1 MDSITNECMELINK
15 ETGFSSMDLHFAH
28 FMAKIADQAK
38 SATFL
43 AAALAN
49 NALSNGHSFVD
60 IKEHADKHPAVFDSF
75 SPEKKFP
82 SLSKWLSD
90 LEICGVVGKPGTCF
104 PLILCDTRLYLYRYW
119 KYEQELAESILRIIN
134 LPAPEIDIKN
144 LAEHLEKLFPDS
156 SSDIWQ
162 KVAAAVS
169 VFNRFTVISGG
180 PGTGK
185 TTTVT
190 KIMALLLMIYGKNN
204 KLRIALAAPTGKAA
218 ARLSESISSVLPKL
232 ALPENIQSLIPRE
245 AYTIHRLLGTIY
257 GSPYFRFNSKNKLPY
272 DIVVVDEAS
281 MIDLALMSKLF
292 AAIPDT
298 CRIVFLGDR
307 NQLSSV
313 EAGAAFGDICD
324 SGNNHGFTKVQCEKL
339 SSIIDNQEFLHK
351 NEPPAA
357 DCIINLR
364 KSYRFNENSGIG
376 KLASAVNKGD
386 SQETVSILRDTSYK
400 DCVWKNVTDKN
411 TLSKLLNEKFEMWIA
426 PLSGMSNPQ
435 TALASL
441 EKFRILC
448 AFKKGPFGVESINSQ
463 FHQMQYKYGHTP
475 FGTNVYRGQPIMIV
489 GNNPKLDLF
498 NGDTGLIIPD
508 SSDNTSLKAV
518 FKMPDSTF
526 RFFNPYHL
534 PLYDTAYSL
543 TVHKSQ
549 GSEFDNVLLILGNTQ
564 NPLLTRELLYTAIT
578 RARKSVEI
586 WSSEQVLLQAIKN
599 RINRNSGLREKLW
612 EN

>member
-1 MDSITNECMELINK
+1 MDSFTNEYLELVNK
-15 ETGFSSMDLHFAH
+15 ENGFSSMDLHFAH
-28 FMAKIADQAK
+28 FMAKIANLAK
-38 SATFL
+38 SSTFL
-43 AAALAN
+43 AVALTN

-60 IKEHADKHPAVFDSF
+60 LQEHADKHPPVFDSDL
-75 SPEKKFP
+75 PEKKFP
-82 SLSKWLSD
+82 SLNEWLSD
-90 LEICGVVGKPGTCF
+90 LEISGVVGKPGTYF

-134 LPAPEIDIKN
+134 LPIPEIDIKN
-144 LAEHLEKLFPDS
+144 LAQHLDKLFPDNN
-156 SSDIWQ
+156 SDIWQ

-190 KIMALLLMIYGKNN
+190 KIMALLLMIYGKSS

-232 ALPENIQSLIPRE
+232 DLPENIQSLIPRE
-245 AYTIHRLLGTIY
+245 AFTIHRLLGTIY

-298 CRIVFLGDR
+298 CRVVFLGDR

-324 SGNNHGFTKVQCEKL
+324 SGNSHGFTKVQCKKL
-339 SSIIDNQEFLHK
+339 SSVIDNQEFLHK

-357 DCIINLR
+357 NCVINLR

-376 KLASAVNKGD
+376 KLASAVNKGNF
-386 SQETVSILRDTSYK
+386 QEAVCILKSNSYK
-400 DCVWKNVTDKN
+400 DCVWKNVIDKN
-411 TLSKLLNEKFEMWIA
+411 TLSKLLTEKFDTWIA
-426 PLSGMSNPQ
+426 PLSSISIPE

-448 AFKKGPFGVESINSQ
+448 ALKKGSFGVESINSR
-463 FHQMQYKYGHTP
+463 FHQLQYKHGHTTSD
-475 FGTNVYRGQPIMIV
+475 TNVYKGQPIMIA
-489 GNNPKLDLF
+489 GNNPRLGLF

-508 SSDNTSLKAV
+508 PSDKTSLKAV

-534 PLYDTAYSL
+534 PSYDTAYSL

-564 NPLLTRELLYTAIT
+564 NPLLTKELLYTAIT

-586 WSSEQVLLQAIKN
+586 WSSEQVLLSAIKN

-612 EN
+612 KI